1 MYFFFFSTITEL
13 SFVFLS
19 FSYQYCIYKLQL
31 NTKANKNKLL
41 WFQVEKSEYVF
52 RPKSIQKMEL
62 LVLSLLDWKM
72 NPVTPLSFMNHIIK
86 MVPLGDHQHLE
97 FSALFKHRVLSLLS
111 DFKLVHYR
119 PSVISAAVTLD
130 VMKHMD
136 FGGEN
141 LDSCKNELCGVLQ
154 FNKEKLE
161 ACYQL
166 IQTSLANG
174 NNY

>member
-1 MYFFFFSTITEL
+1 
-13 SFVFLS
+13 
-19 FSYQYCIYKLQL
+19 
-31 NTKANKNKLL
+31 
-41 WFQVEKSEYVF
+41 
-52 RPKSIQKMEL
+52 MEL

-86 MVPLGDHQHLE
+86 MVPLGDHRHLE

-119 PSVISAAVTLD
+119 PSVISAAVTLH

-141 LDSCKNELCGVLQ
+141 LDSCKNELCGTLQ

-166 IQTSLANG
+166 IRTSLANG

>member
-97 FSALFKHRVLSLLS
+97 FSALFNHRVLSLLS

-119 PSVISAAVTLD
+119 PSVISAAVTLH

-141 LDSCKNELCGVLQ
+141 LESCKNELCGVLQ

>member
-1 MYFFFFSTITEL
+1 
-13 SFVFLS
+13 
-19 FSYQYCIYKLQL
+19 
-31 NTKANKNKLL
+31 
-41 WFQVEKSEYVF
+41 
-52 RPKSIQKMEL
+52 MEL

-86 MVPLGDHQHLE
+86 MVPLGDHQHFE